1 MILFFLFNGFETT
14 IWNQTKTSVIYMFLR
29 TIEKVSR
36 QNLLTQRL
44 GNLIGRL
51 LGVQTDK
58 KSSFDK
64 HDLES

>member
-1 MILFFLFNGFETT
+1 
-14 IWNQTKTSVIYMFLR
+14 MFLR

>member
-1 MILFFLFNGFETT
+1 
-14 IWNQTKTSVIYMFLR
+14 MFLR

-44 GNLIGRL
+44 GNLIRRL
-51 LGVQTDK
+51 LGVQTEK